1 MSEQPLEDVQ
11 SRGKLGFSIGRAFGR
26 SKGSGPLGIAAFI
39 AIPLFFSS
47 LMASSLAVEK
57 PRVVQW
63 RDGSVLHQ
71 RFHDPSATT
80 ELRVWLWALL
90 PPLLLVVVG
99 WIATR
104 LRYGFYVPCLAAIVD
119 AMAVVHKTKT
129 WAIHHTARFPQGV
142 DLIPTASISNR
153 YDPGE
158 WEGQARQTALS
169 LEHWT
174 IGVALAA
181 LLAVG
186 LLAIRRNF
194 FSRRFI
200 DTSGPLEGVHAPDA
214 TPPGL
219 G

>member
-1 MSEQPLEDVQ
+1 MRTVR
-11 SRGKLGFSIGRAFGR
+11 SRA
-26 SKGSGPLGIAAFI
+26 PLGIAAFI

-47 LMASSLAVEK
+47 LMSASLALEK

-63 RDGSVLHQ
+63 TDGAKLNQ
-71 RFHDPSATT
+71 RFHDPSAST
-80 ELRVWLWALL
+80 ELRIWLWALV
-90 PPLLLVVVG
+90 PPLLLVLVG
-99 WIATR
+99 WAATR
-104 LRYGFYVPCLAAIVD
+104 LPLGFYVACVAAIVD

-129 WAIHHTARFPQGV
+129 WAAHHTTRFPQGV
-142 DLIPTASISNR
+142 DLIPTQSISNR

-174 IGVALAA
+174 IGLALASILVVAA
-181 LLAVG
+181 LALRNRMAARRLAEEG
-186 LLAIRRNF
+186 A
-194 FSRRFI
+194 
-200 DTSGPLEGVHAPDA
+200 PLEGIHAPDA